1 MRVSEFAKEL
11 GKSSKE
17 VLEIL
22 QKNNF
27 DVKSHASNVSDDQ
40 MAAVRRVYGG
50 NHTSAGAH
58 TAQANHAAPAAHTQ
72 APAAHTQAPA
82 AHTQAPAA
90 KAEAPAAPAAARP
103 RTLAMRTAQRALSP

>member
-40 MAAVRRVYGG
+40 MGLETYTTLDGSWTDEDGIQHNAFEARR
-50 NHTSAGAH
+50 
-58 TAQANHAAPAAHTQ
+58 
-72 APAAHTQAPA
+72 
-82 AHTQAPAA
+82 
-90 KAEAPAAPAAARP
+90 
-103 RTLAMRTAQRALSP
+103 